1 MTALLH
7 AEFAKL
13 RSLRLTWGLAGLVLA
28 LAVAMPAVVAAIS
41 GTGEFPALTA
51 GDLRELIVISGELTL
66 GVVFALAVL
75 GSAGEYRH
83 TTITGSFLVTPKRGR
98 LVSAK
103 LVASG
108 LVGAALALLAVAGA
122 YAATAVMVSIKDLP
136 VDLVTVD
143 SAVGAAGF
151 LTAAVLFG
159 AIGTGLGLVL
169 RSQTLAI
176 AGAMMWWFVVEG
188 VLPVLSGRPGLVD
201 SLPVSAATS
210 LVHAGTPVAAG
221 GQQPWA
227 AGLVLAGYAVVI
239 AALGSVATRSRDI
252 S

>member
-7 AEFAKL
+7 AEFVKL
-13 RSLRLTWGLAGLVLA
+13 RSLRLSWVLVGLVLTLA
-28 LAVAMPAVVAAIS
+28 LTMSAGVATIS
-41 GTGEFPALTA
+41 GTGEFPPLTSDA
-51 GDLRELIVISGELTL
+51 LRELIVISGELTL

-83 TTITGSFLVTPKRGR
+83 TTMTGSFLVTPRRGR
-98 LVSAK
+98 VVAAK
-103 LVASG
+103 LVGFG
-108 LVGAALALLAVAGA
+108 LVGAALALLAVAAA
-122 YAATAVMVSIKDLP
+122 YAATAITVSVKDLP
-136 VDLVTVD
+136 VDLTTVD
-143 SAVGAAGF
+143 AAVGGAGF

-159 AIGTGLGLVL
+159 MIGTGLGLLL

-176 AGAMMWWFVVEG
+176 AGAMTWWFVVEG
-188 VLPVLSGRPGLVD
+188 ALPVLTGRPGLVD

-227 AGLVLAGYAVVI
+227 AGLVLAGYAIVI
-239 AALGSVATRSRDI
+239 AVLGALATRSRDV